1 MIIHNLDYS
10 IYSLERVLTLKFQ
23 LFQKKES
30 FSFIAH
36 LKAPKKR
43 ISEWVC
49 LLSLD
54 KRFQKYSSFS
64 NWKNWEFSEFLV
76 GIV

>member
-23 LFQKKES
+23 LLQKKES

-43 ISEWVC
+43 ISE
-49 LLSLD
+49 
-54 KRFQKYSSFS
+54 
-64 NWKNWEFSEFLV
+64 
-76 GIV
+76 